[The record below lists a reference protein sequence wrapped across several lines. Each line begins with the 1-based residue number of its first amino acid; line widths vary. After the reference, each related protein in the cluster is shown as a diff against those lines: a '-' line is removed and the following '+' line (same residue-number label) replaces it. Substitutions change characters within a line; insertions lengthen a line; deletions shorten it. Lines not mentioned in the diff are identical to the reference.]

1 MEVNRCDPENRRC
14 RYQTHAS
21 SFPLLYV
28 VSDHG
33 KGLSQDNS
41 AGCQQLCPRAPQRSV
56 SLFLSLFLSSFAS
69 LRPPQRPLRL
79 RGACQSFGGGVS
91 QLTWVLAY
99 LMLLSPPMRAEGLT
113 VADPAVPALRSVG
126 EDGAASLS

>member
-1 MEVNRCDPENRRC
+1 M
-14 RYQTHAS
+14 
-21 SFPLLYV
+21 
-28 VSDHG
+28 
-33 KGLSQDNS
+33 
-41 AGCQQLCPRAPQRSV
+41 
-56 SLFLSLFLSSFAS
+56 
-69 LRPPQRPLRL
+69 
-79 RGACQSFGGGVS
+79 S